1 MNCSVT
7 FGNLHLLQ
15 IKPQPGDLIEIFRGS
30 YQHWAVYIGDGFV
43 VHLAPPSENPGAGAY
58 SMMSIV
64 CDRALVARA
73 GFWEVVGTDEWRI
86 NNILDDQCE
95 PRRADLVVQ
104 EARRL
109 VGAELPYSVFQSNCE
124 HFATE
129 LRYGKAQVRLLVKSN
144 SPAGERKY
152 NHAALKNMSI
162 FLSRKRGPGLQYR
175 VAE

>member
-1 MNCSVT
+1 MSRISGV
-7 FGNLHLLQ
+7 
-15 IKPQPGDLIEIFRGS
+15 KAQPGDLIEIFRGS
-30 YQHWAVYIGDGFV
+30 YQHWAVYIGDGLV
-43 VHLAPPSENPGAGAY
+43 IHLAPTSENPGAGAY

-73 GFWEVVGTDEWRI
+73 GFWDVVGTDEWRI

-109 VGAELPYSVFQSNCE
+109 VGTELPYSVFQSNCE

-129 LRYGKAQVRLLVKSN
+129 LRYGKAQSRQVRR
-144 SPAGERKY
+144 AGEVVIAAGVGTVVVLGLVALAGAIFGGGRKE
-152 NHAALKNMSI
+152 NKDT
-162 FLSRKRGPGLQYR
+162 Q
-175 VAE
+175 

>member
-1 MNCSVT
+1 MGTLSHCWEDDKMNCS
-7 FGNLHLLQ
+7 
-15 IKPQPGDLIEIFRGS
+15 PQPGDLIEIFRGS

-43 VHLAPPSENPGAGAY
+43 VHLNPGAGAY

-129 LRYGKAQVRLLVKSN
+129 LRYGKAQSRQSN
-144 SPAGERKY
+144 TVSIRSATTGGGATESGSPIRG
-152 NHAALKNMSI
+152 
-162 FLSRKRGPGLQYR
+162 LSRPFLI
-175 VAE
+175 